1 MVSKLYLIAAISLGA
16 LISMSASGSMTPF
29 PGPEQT
35 TTPEPAELN
44 IRGTTDTWVM
54 APLIEDFQQLNPD
67 ITIHYEE
74 LTSAVLH
81 RRFLAEIN
89 NNRST
94 PDLLISSAMDLQT
107 QLVNNGFARAHQPRD
122 AEWLPAW
129 AQWQNRA
136 FGFTAEPAVIVY
148 NPELITPEEV
158 PRTRFQLLDAL
169 RGSTHRFTG
178 RIATYDVESS
188 GVGYL
193 FATQDSR
200 QSGTFGRLI
209 EAFGRSRV
217 QLGCCTAP
225 MIESIAKGEYLIG
238 YNLLGSY
245 ARALIEDGVGVE
257 MVLPEDYTLVLS
269 RVALIPRTAAEPQL
283 AGKFIDYLL
292 SERGQQKLSDLGG
305 IYAIHPAVTGN
316 GTLKHLQE
324 KAKGPLQPI
333 RLGPGLLVYLDAMK
347 RERFLDEWSD
357 SMQTRSKGLSSI
369 EKTGY

>member
-1 MVSKLYLIAAISLGA
+1 MVSKLYLIMVISLSALTSMPGA
-16 LISMSASGSMTPF
+16 ASMTQF
-29 PGPEQT
+29 PGPDPTMTSERAQ
-35 TTPEPAELN
+35 LN

-67 ITIHYEE
+67 IAIHYEE

-89 NNRST
+89 NNQTT

-107 QLVNNGFARAHQPRD
+107 QLVNNGYARAHQPKN
-122 AEWLPAW
+122 AAWLPAW

-148 NPELITPEEV
+148 NPERITPDEV

-178 RIATYDVESS
+178 RIATYDVATS

-200 QSGTFGRLI
+200 QSGTFGRLM
-209 EAFGRSRV
+209 EAFGRSKV

-257 MVLPEDYTLVLS
+257 MILPEDYTLVLS
-269 RVALIPRTAAEPQL
+269 RVAVIPRTASAPEL
-283 AGKFIDYLL
+283 AGEFIDYLL
-292 SERGQQKLSDLGG
+292 SKRGQQRLSDLGG

-316 GTLKHLQE
+316 GTLKTLQAQ
-324 KAKGPLQPI
+324 AKGPLQPI

-347 RERFLDEWSD
+347 RERFLDEWND
-357 SMQTRSKGLSSI
+357 SMQTR
-369 EKTGY
+369 

>member
-1 MVSKLYLIAAISLGA
+1 MFSKLFLVAVMGLTSLV
-16 LISMSASGSMTPF
+16 SMSASGSMTPF

-35 TTPEPAELN
+35 VASEPSQLN
-44 IRGTTDTWVM
+44 IRGTTDTWIM
-54 APLIEDFQQLNPD
+54 TPLIEDFQQLNPD
-67 ITIHYEE
+67 VTIHYEE

-81 RRFLAEIN
+81 QRFLEEVA
-89 NNRST
+89 NNRAT

-107 QLVNNGFARAHQPRD
+107 QLVNNGYAQAHEPND
-122 AEWLPAW
+122 AAWLPAW

-148 NPELITPEEV
+148 NPQLINPSEV

-169 RGSTHRFTG
+169 RGSTHQFSG

-200 QSGTFGRLI
+200 QSGTFGRLM
-209 EAFGRSRV
+209 EAFGRSNV

-245 ARALIEDGVGVE
+245 ARALIEDGLDVE

-269 RVALIPRTAAEPQL
+269 RVALIPRTAAEPHL
-283 AGKFIDYLL
+283 AGEFIDYLL
-292 SERGQQKLSDLGG
+292 SKRGQQKLSDLGG
-305 IYAIHPAVTGN
+305 IYAIHPAATGN
-316 GTLKHLQE
+316 GTLKALQE

-347 RERFLDEWSD
+347 RERFLNEWSD
-357 SMQTRSKGLSSI
+357 SMQAR
-369 EKTGY
+369 